1 MSTDLS
7 DLIAALETEA
17 SALILPA
24 FTEVDAL
31 ALGQALV
38 ATGLARNLPIV
49 INIRSPNRTYFHAAL
64 PGSSPLN
71 DHWARR
77 KSNTAL
83 MFHAASFLVGQRNLA
98 KGGSLA
104 ANGLDPDTHADHGG
118 AVPVVVA
125 GVGLVAVATVSGLPS
140 AEDHALVVAALKDA
154 RARATPTA

>member
-1 MSTDLS
+1 MSA
-7 DLIAALETEA
+7 DLIAAVETEA
-17 SALILPA
+17 RALILPA
-24 FTEVDAL
+24 FTEADAL

-71 DHWARR
+71 DLWARR

-83 MFHAASFLVGQRNLA
+83 QFHASSYLVGLRHRA
-98 KGGSLA
+98 TGSSLSVH
-104 ANGLDPDTHADHGG
+104 GLDPDTHADHGG

-154 RARATPTA
+154 VARTAPTP

>member
-1 MSTDLS
+1 MSA
-7 DLIAALETEA
+7 DLISALETEA
-17 SALILPA
+17 RALVLPA
-24 FTEVDAL
+24 FSETDAL

-38 ATGLARNLPIV
+38 AMGLARNLPIV

-71 DHWARR
+71 DHWAQR
-77 KSNTAL
+77 KSNSAL
-83 MFHAASFLVGQRNLA
+83 MFHTASYLVGQRHLA

-104 ANGLDPDTHADHGG
+104 ANGLDPETYADHGG
-118 AVPVVVA
+118 AVPIVVA

-154 RARATPTA
+154 IARATPTV